1 MSKLIQ
7 NLKQIQS
14 RISQA
19 CSDANRPESDVQLIW
34 VSKNNP
40 IEAVIEAR
48 KVGANHFGENRVQEA
63 LKKFEEKPNDET
75 LHIIGPVQSNKL
87 RKAVQISNWIHTI
100 DSNSKLQKL
109 QRICEEEG
117 KELNVL
123 FQVNTS
129 GESTKSGIPKE
140 ELEYFLKSVQACS
153 NLKYRGLMAI
163 PSASVEEEVRAEF
176 ASLNKVL
183 NSFKGSSEVFA
194 DFDQLSMGM
203 SGDLEWAIAEGATF
217 IRVGTALFGQR
228 DYSI

>member
-7 NLKQIQS
+7 NLQQIQS

-48 KVGANHFGENRVQEA
+48 KVGATHFGENRVQEA
-63 LKKFEEKPNDET
+63 LTKFEEKPNDET

-100 DSNSKLQKL
+100 DSISKLQKL

-117 KELNVL
+117 KDLNVL

-129 GESTKSGIPKE
+129 GESTKNGIPKK
-140 ELEYFLKSVQACS
+140 ELEDFLKSVQVNS

-176 ASLNKVL
+176 AFLNKVL